1 MPVAV
6 ILKYSSVASARN
18 LTEGEKKKA
27 NKETSTYIDEGSSV
41 KGIGLIWAVKACRET
56 LNLIEKWIALPW
68 TIVQFHIWLTLVEV
82 YK

>member
-27 NKETSTYIDEGSSV
+27 NKKTSTYIDEGSSV
-41 KGIGLIWAVKACRET
+41 KGIGLI
-56 LNLIEKWIALPW
+56 
-68 TIVQFHIWLTLVEV
+68 
-82 YK
+82 